1 MDVNNI
7 TLEITTVTS
16 LITTI
21 VGLLTFWF
29 KMDKK
34 QALQDAKISELER
47 NDLVTHN
54 RIDSLKKETVK
65 NTESLNDKY
74 DSIST
79 GVHDLKVE
87 MEKNKGEILSAIEKI
102 KAIRK

>member
-34 QALQDAKISELER
+34 QALQDARINELEK

-65 NTESLNDKY
+65 NTEALNDKY
-74 DSIST
+74 DSINT
-79 GVHDLKVE
+79 GVHELKVE
-87 MEKNKGEILSAIEKI
+87 MEKNKGEILGAIEKI
-102 KAIRK
+102 KAIVN